1 MPSAYSAL
9 RTKAA
14 VASAFLAGTMLLS
27 ACGSDTKDGAG
38 AKGSDKSA
46 AQAEG
51 DAAKADGVSGT
62 FAGGTISYLAPGKH
76 VVTADGKDQQFL
88 VAAETEVLGAGA
100 ICGAYNSRATNDCT
114 VEDLEKAVKK
124 GSLTADVVM
133 KDGIA
138 VKVTERPKAGGG
150 PSDGDGGG
158 DAPTAPGQDKG
169 TDKATGGN
177 KGTDKGKG
185 SSGTP
190 GTNGGTDGSANGGN
204 GGNTGGG
211 VNGTWFGNVT
221 FVAPGKYAI
230 SGAKNESQLFYLA
243 VDTKIWGAGDIC
255 GDEQG
260 QSATLCTEAQLEAVA
275 KNGGVSAEVVIA
287 NGNAVK
293 ITDDR

>member
-1 MPSAYSAL
+1 MNSAL

-27 ACGSDTKDGAG
+27 ACGSDTKDGAD
-38 AKGSDKSA
+38 AKGSDKSGST

-76 VVTADGKDQQFL
+76 VVTAKGKDQQFL
-88 VAAETEVLGAGA
+88 VAADTQVLGAGTL
-100 ICGAYNSRATNDCT
+100 CGAYNPRATNKCT

-124 GSLTADVVM
+124 GSVTADVVM
-133 KDGIA
+133 ADGIA
-138 VKVTERPKAGGG
+138 VKVTERAAP
-150 PSDGDGGG
+150 DGGAPDED
-158 DAPTAPGQDKG
+158 DAATPPGQNQSKG
-169 TDKATGGN
+169 TDKSTGGT

-190 GTNGGTDGSANGGN
+190 GTNGGNGGN
-204 GGNTGGG
+204 GGGGNTGGG

-221 FVAPGKYAI
+221 FVAPGKYAV
-230 SGAKNESQLFYLA
+230 SGPKNESQMFYIA

-260 QSATLCTEAQLEAVA
+260 QSATLCTEAQLESVA
-275 KNGGVSAEVVIA
+275 KKGGVSAEVVIE
-287 NGNAVK
+287 NGNAVTV
-293 ITDDR
+293 TDDR